1 MTQPLTL
8 LLYERLMPCGPL
20 VTRLEDR
27 GYRVQSISDPTRL
40 VTAAESGKPILAIV
54 DLEPKQA
61 AACEAIAQLRHNAAT
76 AHLPVIA
83 IASPDH
89 TELQEVARGAGA
101 TLVVQDNAILPH
113 LDQFLQQA
121 LQVE

>member
-8 LLYERLMPCGPL
+8 LLYEKLMPCGPL

-27 GYRVQSISDPTRL
+27 GYRVQSIADPAQL
-40 VTAAESGKPILAIV
+40 VATAEVGKPILAIV

-61 AACEAIAQLRHNAAT
+61 QVCEAIAQLRHNSAT

-83 IASPDH
+83 IASPLH
-89 TELQEVARGAGA
+89 ATLQETARAAGA
-101 TLVVQDNAILPH
+101 TLVVQDNTILQH

-121 LQVE
+121 LHVE

>member
-8 LLYERLMPCGPL
+8 LLYERLMPCSPL
-20 VTRLEDR
+20 VNRLEDR
-27 GYRVQSISDPTRL
+27 GYRVQSISDPARL
-40 VTAAESGKPILAIV
+40 VATAEAGKPILAIV

-61 AACEAIAQLRHNAAT
+61 QVCEAIAQLRNNATT

-83 IASPDH
+83 IASAEH
-89 TELQEVARGAGA
+89 TRLQEAARGAGA
-101 TLVVQDNAILPH
+101 TLVVQENAILHH

-121 LQVE
+121 LHVE